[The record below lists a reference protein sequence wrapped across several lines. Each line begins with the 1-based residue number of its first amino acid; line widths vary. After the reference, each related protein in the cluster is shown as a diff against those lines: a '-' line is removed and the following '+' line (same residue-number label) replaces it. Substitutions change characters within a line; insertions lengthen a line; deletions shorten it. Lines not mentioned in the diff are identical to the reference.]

1 LNGYYYLMT
10 ERYPPFSLGEA
21 PDYPIRARFE
31 YPEAGIDRWRPTVQ
45 WILAIP
51 HFIILYVVG
60 IVAFVCVIAA
70 GVVILFTG
78 GYPRGLFDIV
88 LGYVRWLT
96 RAYAYGLFLTHRY
109 PPFTLS

>member
-1 LNGYYYLMT
+1 MSAVSV
-10 ERYPPFSLGEA
+10 YPVRVEGRL
-21 PDYPIRARFE
+21 D
-31 YPEAGIDRWRPTVQ
+31 PELSRWLWLVK

-60 IVAFVCVIAA
+60 FVAIVCAIAA
-70 GVVILFTG
+70 GFVILFTG

-96 RAYAYGLFLTHRY
+96 RAYAYAFFLTDRY
-109 PPFTLS
+109 PPFTLSS